1 MHKDR
6 YIYPAI
12 FDYAEDGISIQFP
25 DLQGCLTFGHNE
37 EEAFVMAKEAMALHL
52 FGMEEDNDP
61 IPAPSKATSI
71 KTKSNQVVV
80 LIEVWMPPFR
90 NEMQHKAV
98 KKTLTIPQWLDDLAR
113 EHKVN
118 YSQLLQEALKKY
130 LGAEEPKKR
139 A

>member
-1 MHKDR
+1 LAKDR

-12 FDYAEDGISIQFP
+12 FDYADDGISVEFP
-25 DLQGCLTFGHNE
+25 DLQGCLTFGSDDE
-37 EEAFVMAKEAMALHL
+37 DALSMAKEAIALHL

-61 IPAPSKATSI
+61 IPVPSKASSI
-71 KTKSNQVVV
+71 KVEPKQVLV
-80 LIEVWMPPFR
+80 LVEAWMPPFR
-90 NEMQHKAV
+90 LEMKNKAI
-98 KKTLTIPQWLDDLAR
+98 KKTLTIPQWLDDLAK

-118 YSQLLQEALKKY
+118 YSQLLQDALKKH